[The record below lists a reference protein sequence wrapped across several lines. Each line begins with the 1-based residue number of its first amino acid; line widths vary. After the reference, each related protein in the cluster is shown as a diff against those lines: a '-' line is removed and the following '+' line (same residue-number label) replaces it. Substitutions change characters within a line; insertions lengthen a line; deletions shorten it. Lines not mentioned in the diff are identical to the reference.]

1 MMIISTATTSN
12 TTTTTIT
19 TITTTT
25 TTTSSYISDNFMSAQ
40 EALEYGLIDEI
51 VQPNDEKIRTMAL
64 PPPKIAP
71 QLFGDIPDGADDYEF
86 GKIVSV
92 GYTMI

>member
-1 MMIISTATTSN
+1 MIISTAITSTTSN
-12 TTTTTIT
+12 TTTTTV
-19 TITTTT
+19 T

-51 VQPNDEKIRTMAL
+51 VQPNDEKIRTLAL

>member
-1 MMIISTATTSN
+1 MIISTAITSTTSN
-12 TTTTTIT
+12 TTTTVIA
-19 TITTTT
+19 T

-51 VQPNDEKIRTMAL
+51 VQPNDEKIRTLAL

-71 QLFGDIPDGADDYEF
+71 QLFGDIPEGADDYEF

-92 GYTMI
+92 RYTMI

>member
-1 MMIISTATTSN
+1 MIISTAITSTTSN
-12 TTTTTIT
+12 TTTTTV
-19 TITTTT
+19 TTT

-92 GYTMI
+92 KYSMI

>member
-1 MMIISTATTSN
+1 MIISTAITSTTSN
-12 TTTTTIT
+12 TTTTTV
-19 TITTTT
+19 TTT

>member
-1 MMIISTATTSN
+1 MMIISTATTS
-12 TTTTTIT
+12 TTTTTAIT
-19 TITTTT
+19 TAS
-25 TTTSSYISDNFMSAQ
+25 TTSSYISDNFMSAQ

-71 QLFGDIPDGADDYEF
+71 QLFGDIPEGADDYEF
-86 GKIVSV
+86 GKIVS
-92 GYTMI
+92 IL

>member
-1 MMIISTATTSN
+1 MMIISTAITSTTSN
-12 TTTTTIT
+12 TTTTTV
-19 TITTTT
+19 TTTT

-51 VQPNDEKIRTMAL
+51 VQPNDEKIRTLAL

>member
-1 MMIISTATTSN
+1 MMIISTAITSTTSN
-12 TTTTTIT
+12 TTTTTV
-19 TITTTT
+19 T

-51 VQPNDEKIRTMAL
+51 VQPNDEKIRTLAL

>member
-12 TTTTTIT
+12 TTTTTI
-19 TITTTT
+19 T